1 MHSSRRDNL
10 ILFGWLVEQFKVLLL
25 YKMWEDCLQALK
37 RCQIKLKTV
46 VKKSV
51 DRHCSLKSQLFYI
64 FLLFETGMPLV
75 EKIFLTFQAFDH
87 LDFTNLWLFLY

>member
-1 MHSSRRDNL
+1 MSNYNAQFPSR
-10 ILFGWLVEQFKVLLL
+10 QFKYYLVDWLNSSKF
-25 YKMWEDCLQALK
+25 YYCIKCEKIVLQALK

-75 EKIFLTFQAFDH
+75 EKFFLTFQAFDH
-87 LDFTNLWLFLY
+87 LDFTNL